1 MLGRQ
6 PPELQRFLLESSVLD
21 RFTPE
26 VLAAVT
32 GRPDAGDVA
41 RGLVERHL
49 FTVRLED
56 AARERYRYHHLFQAF
71 LRARLE
77 EEDAAALPEL
87 HRRAAAAWI
96 AEGEHADAVPHLL
109 AAGDHAAA
117 ADALEPIA
125 ESLVTTPQAQTL
137 AAWLDALP
145 ADSWAD
151 RPRLIT
157 AHAALLLTRGEHEA
171 SFGEFERA
179 IERLLEAGD
188 HEGAAAALLRL
199 LQSMITAGA
208 RPTRRIEAGVRYTS
222 RIRPDARALPAATI
236 LLASSHAY
244 AGDFARAAQQLD
256 AALALPAAAGQPAL
270 GIYAAVVRAYYIDFH
285 VAQPE
290 EAVLALDGAIADL
303 ERHEEHDDLAF
314 MPYARMFRVYL
325 LNDLGRYDE
334 AFPEIVR
341 TADAAARR
349 GMARTHRRVI
359 SWIRSVALAG
369 SGRWDD
375 LERELAPP
383 ERAPGQREPTSYS
396 YRHRTLAAQ
405 LAAARGEPAAVRAH
419 ATAAR
424 DAMAAFGR
432 GFDNPMLLC
441 DAAGAAAAVGEQ
453 ALAAELAAAAAA
465 IAGELGGP
473 WARARALPARR
484 GCAGRRPR
492 RRGAGRG
499 PAAHRAVV
507 AGRAL
512 DPARTRPR
520 GRPAGASDGARP
532 RPSRARGPAGR
543 GLWRRGLPRVRRLDR
558 GGARARPR
566 PAGRGRGRG
575 CQRRGRRRRAPAARP
590 RCLGPRGGPARPRPS
605 RRPPAACHPADH
617 ARPARRRARR
627 GARP

>member
-1 MLGRQ
+1 
-6 PPELQRFLLESSVLD
+6 
-21 RFTPE
+21 
-26 VLAAVT
+26 
-32 GRPDAGDVA
+32 
-41 RGLVERHL
+41 
-49 FTVRLED
+49 
-56 AARERYRYHHLFQAF
+56 
-71 LRARLE
+71 
-77 EEDAAALPEL
+77 
-87 HRRAAAAWI
+87 
-96 AEGEHADAVPHLL
+96 
-109 AAGDHAAA
+109 
-117 ADALEPIA
+117 
-125 ESLVTTPQAQTL
+125 
-137 AAWLDALP
+137 
-145 ADSWAD
+145 
-151 RPRLIT
+151 
-157 AHAALLLTRGEHEA
+157 
-171 SFGEFERA
+171 
-179 IERLLEAGD
+179 
-188 HEGAAAALLRL
+188 
-199 LQSMITAGA
+199 MITAGA

-256 AALALPAAAGQPAL
+256 AALALPASAGQPAL

-334 AFPEIVR
+334 AFSEIVR

-453 ALAAELAAAAAA
+453 ALAAELAGAAAA

-473 WARARALPARR
+473 WARARACLHVAAAQDDDRGDEALAEALQLTERWSLAVLWTGRERGLAGGLLARAMARGLGPPGLAARLAAACGAEVFRECVVLTEEAPAPVRAQLAEVAGEAANVEAAVVERLLRDRDASVRAAARRARAHLDARPRPAIRLITLGRLAVERDGVPVPETAFGRQKARALLGILLAARGAVHRERIQDWLWPEAPRGAGVGRPARGPPR
-484 GCAGRRPR
+484 PAAGACAGARGQRPGLADRDRGRVGPARAGGPGRVGRRHLPRPASAVRRMAPRSTGSSGPRRSTRGPSCPSGPTTTGPR
-492 RRGAGRG
+492 RRGASSRSATSRCSSASRRRWSGSAGCPRRS
-499 PAAHRAVV
+499 AA
-507 AGRAL
+507 
-512 DPARTRPR
+512 T
-520 GRPAGASDGARP
+520 GA
-532 RPSRARGPAGR
+532 
-543 GLWRRGLPRVRRLDR
+543 LPRWS
-558 GGARARPR
+558 
-566 PAGRGRGRG
+566 
-575 CQRRGRRRRAPAARP
+575 
-590 RCLGPRGGPARPRPS
+590 PS
-605 RRPPAACHPADH
+605 
-617 ARPARRRARR
+617 ARR
-627 GARP
+627 GTGP